1 MPAKRRHKE
10 PMSPWLLF
18 NNTHEQNAK
27 INAKRYNITRPL
39 RFLGDVGLPPA
50 PALKGGEAGRFAL
63 G

>member
-39 RFLGDVGLPPA
+39 RFLGDVSLPPA
-50 PALKGGEAGRFAL
+50 PALKGGE
-63 G
+63 